1 MILPTYQFVKLIFI
15 ACMCSKVDTKY
26 SCKVFNNIPKFYI
39 GSSLLS
45 TELKLLVFFF
55 LEQLKNIPLEI

>member
-1 MILPTYQFVKLIFI
+1 MRLPTHQFVKLIFI

-26 SCKVFNNIPKFYI
+26 SCKVFNIPKFYI

-45 TELKLLVFFF
+45 AELKLLVFFF